1 VSIAAGIGWWIGWA
15 VALVVILLAAA
26 LLLAIIGLGRR
37 IVRQADDITAALD
50 GVRDHTTPL
59 FDVTRTNFAIDR
71 ISRDLRVV
79 RTGEPDEPDRARH
92 EPTEQ
97 TQQQAGPVEALRDA
111 WRRRGR

>member
-1 VSIAAGIGWWIGWA
+1 VNLAIGIGWWIGWA

-50 GVRDHTTPL
+50 GTRENTTPL

-71 ISRDLRVV
+71 IARDLRVV
-79 RTGEPDEPDRARH
+79 RTGQTDEPDRARH
-92 EPTEQ
+92 EPLEPE
-97 TQQQAGPVEALRDA
+97 AGPVEALRQR
-111 WRRRGR
+111 WRDRGR